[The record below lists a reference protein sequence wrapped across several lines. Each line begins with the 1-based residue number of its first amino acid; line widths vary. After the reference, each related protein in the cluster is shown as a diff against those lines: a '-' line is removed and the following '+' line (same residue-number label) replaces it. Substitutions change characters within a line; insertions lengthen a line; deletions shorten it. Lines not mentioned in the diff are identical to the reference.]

1 MYWRIR
7 WRCEPDRSVI
17 KKTHRGYRFGLAAD
31 YDPMV
36 LDRLIAA
43 IDSPVPRSSR
53 VLGGRGIISHAEIP
67 VTGPVIVKH
76 FRRGGP
82 VRHFTTTRY
91 IKWWKTRPE
100 LEFDVLSTA
109 SKAGVSVPKPV
120 AHIHRGALI
129 YRGWLVTERV
139 SGHRSLALIDVEDG
153 PPLGPIMDQV
163 VESIMKLIEARICH
177 VDLHPGNVLV
187 DKDLRI
193 YLIDFDKAFR
203 FTGSRQALRDW
214 YIHRWRRAVAKY
226 RLPHVLAELLSAG
239 LLRTVV

>member
-7 WRCEPDRSVI
+7 WRCEPDRSVVR
-17 KKTHRGYRFGLAAD
+17 KTHRGYRFGLAVD
-31 YDPMV
+31 YEPPV
-36 LDRLIAA
+36 LDRLIEA
-43 IDSPVPRSSR
+43 IDRPLPRDTG

-67 VTGPVIVKH
+67 MTGPVNIKH

-100 LEFDVLSTA
+100 LEFDVLSA
-109 SKAGVSVPKPV
+109 AMKAGVAVPKPV

-129 YRGWLVTERV
+129 YRGWLVTELIA
-139 SGHRSLALIDVEDG
+139 SHRSLASIGVNGGISLAPV
-153 PPLGPIMDQV
+153 MDQV
-163 VESIMKLIEARICH
+163 VRSVRKLIEARICH

-187 DKDLRI
+187 DGDGRI

-203 FTGSRQALRDW
+203 FTASRRALRDW
-214 YIHRWRRAVAKY
+214 YISRWQRAVAKY
-226 RLPHVLAELLSAG
+226 DLPQVLGKLFSSG
-239 LLRTVV
+239 LRQPVD